1 MQQLNRVELRGTVG
15 STRITE
21 VGSTR
26 LLRMTVAT
34 NRAYKA
40 QDGTAVIE
48 TTWHMV
54 SAFPGEDI
62 AEFESFSR
70 GDKVGITGRIM
81 NQRVMGEDGIERS
94 VSEIRAS
101 RISHLETDEPLQ
113 YEM

>member
-1 MQQLNRVELRGTVG
+1 MQQLNRVELRGTIG

-21 VGSTR
+21 VGDTK

-40 QDGTAVIE
+40 KDGTAVIE
-48 TTWHMV
+48 TTWHMI
-54 SAFPGEDI
+54 SAFPSEDI
-62 AEFESFSR
+62 VDFKTIAK
-70 GDKVGITGRIM
+70 GDKVEVTGRLIT
-81 NQRVMGEDGIERS
+81 QRVMGDDGIERS

-101 RISHLETDEPLQ
+101 RIALLNIEEPLQ